1 MTAMIECFFDPS
13 TNTITHVIYDH
24 IGGHA
29 AVIDPV
35 LDFDLKTERTSTVSA
50 DKIISF
56 IHEKKLTLSWIL
68 ETHAHA
74 DHLTSAKYLQQI
86 LGGKIAIGAHIGMV
100 QSTFKELFNLEEN
113 FAVDGSQFD
122 VLLHDNQVFFIGQ
135 LQASTIFVPGHTPA
149 DIAYKIDD
157 AVFIGDTLFA
167 PDIGTARCDFPG
179 GDAAQLYQSIQK
191 ILSLPSETKL
201 FLCHDYPPT
210 TRQTISMTTVAEQRA
225 KNIHVHDGISETEF
239 VSMREHRDATL
250 AVPTLMV
257 PAVQRNIRAGSL
269 PFDEGNGNPNSK
281 SSIKTSTQH

>member
-13 TNTITHVIYDH
+13 TNTITHLIYDH
-24 IGGHA
+24 VGGHA

-74 DHLTSAKYLQQI
+74 DHLTSAKYFQQL
-86 LGGKIAIGAHIGMV
+86 LGGKIAIGAHIGEV
-100 QSTFKELFNLEEN
+100 QSTFKEKFNLEEN

-122 VLLHDNQVFFIGQ
+122 VLLDDDQVFHIGQ
-135 LQASTIFVPGHTPA
+135 LQVSTIFVPGHTPA
-149 DIAYKIDD
+149 DIAYKIDN

-179 GDAAQLYQSIQK
+179 GDAAQLFQSIQK
-191 ILSLPSETKL
+191 ILSLPPATNL

-210 TRQTISMTTVAEQRA
+210 SRQYISMTTVAEQRA
-225 KNIHVHDGISETEF
+225 KNIHAHDGISAAQF
-239 VSMREHRDATL
+239 VNMRENRDASL
-250 AVPTLMV
+250 AAPILMV

-269 PFDEGNGNPNSK
+269 PFEEGDGDPHPK
-281 SSIKTSTQH
+281 SSIKT